1 MLRVVLLPGLLLAFA
16 GLHAEAFIFPEA
28 FISLAP
34 RGFAHR
40 GRASASAHI
49 SPSLSRTPVRAT
61 AGEYATDASGRTV
74 IIGGGPTG
82 LCTAIM
88 LAQKGWIDVHVYD
101 RLPPPPSPDDQTV
114 WGDTARFYLI
124 GLGGRGQKAL
134 KELGAWDEVDRYCNT
149 VCGRMD
155 WAPGAAPD
163 EGVER
168 IFTDRPYL
176 TKVIASDRAKPNPKR
191 TNFQEFSLQ

>member
-1 MLRVVLLPGLLLAFA
+1 MPKVALLLLALA

-28 FISLAP
+28 FISMAPSGPAHRFLSSASVHSAPAP
-34 RGFAHR
+34 RR
-40 GRASASAHI
+40 GRGRVA
-49 SPSLSRTPVRAT
+49 PRAPECAAT
-61 AGEYATDASGRTV
+61 GEDATDASGRTV

-82 LCTAIM
+82 LCTAMM
-88 LAQKGWIDVHVYD
+88 LAQKGWSDVHVYD
-101 RLPPPPSPDDQTV
+101 RLPPPPSPDDETV

-134 KELGAWDEVDRYCNT
+134 KELGAWDEVNRYCNT

-155 WAPGAAPD
+155 WAPGAGPD

-176 TKVIASDRAKPNPKR
+176 TKVICDPP
-191 TNFQEFSLQ
+191 

>member
-1 MLRVVLLPGLLLAFA
+1 MSYMMREVALLLALA

-34 RGFAHR
+34 SGPAQPRQAT
-40 GRASASAHI
+40 ASAH
-49 SPSLSRTPVRAT
+49 SAPAARKGRGVAPLAPMCAA
-61 AGEYATDASGRTV
+61 AGEDATDASGRTV

-82 LCTAIM
+82 LCTAMM
-88 LAQKGWIDVHVYD
+88 LAQKGWSDVHVYD
-101 RLPPPPSPDDQTV
+101 RLPPPPSPDDETV

-155 WAPGAAPD
+155 WAPGAGPD
-163 EGVER
+163 DGVER

-176 TKVIASDRAKPNPKR
+176 TKVIASDPP
-191 TNFQEFSLQ
+191 